1 MIIVRG
7 DKEMKKI
14 LKKLQI
20 TLTLSC
26 LFGFLCVIAW
36 SLCLYLVPSF
46 KYYDI
51 IAIVFMVLFISFY
64 TILISSYTIKISSI
78 KNKTDL
84 SVSEIL
90 DSDVLE
96 CYKFGQIGTIIFDE
110 EKKIIWENDYLQNI
124 GIHLVEHPIKEI
136 SEELEKIIDDENDSV
151 TTQVQYENKT
161 FLIKLIKDARLF
173 ILKNITES
181 ENERKIFSEE
191 ALVIGHLQID
201 NYSDLSTSMK
211 ETDFTIKVSELQ
223 RELINFAGN
232 YRFYISMIK
241 SDTYFL
247 LGSRKDFDRMQADNF
262 NIVDHI
268 RNGFGGFTIS
278 IGLAYG
284 YPGIPVMAQES
295 REALDVA
302 LSRGGDQVVVSPCN
316 QNLQYFGGKSESKS
330 SGNRTQLRTHAKS
343 LATAI
348 RKASNVLICGHYNA
362 DFDAIGSC
370 IGVYRICK
378 TLKIPAKILYDSA
391 NVESSCKHAF
401 SKIYSSGQIGMMT
414 VNYNEAMALIK
425 PDTLLICVDVNEPS
439 RMIFPNFIDDD
450 NNMNVGVIDHHRR
463 GSSQFKN
470 VVFNGSDSS
479 ASSAC
484 ELVAEYISMS
494 EYKIEL
500 SKEEATFMLAG
511 TMLDTN
517 YFRNKVS
524 EGTFDAMIVLKRF
537 GADSL
542 MADDFLKEDYERY
555 TMKTKFLNNMK
566 TPFTGIIVTKDPN
579 ENELVDQSV
588 LAMVSQE
595 CMTIS
600 GIDAAFSI
608 GRISQTE
615 VGISAR
621 SGDQF
626 NVQFIMEKM
635 GGGGHHSA
643 AAASIS
649 STSPTEV
656 ADDLYNK
663 LNDYISLAKD
673 SKNNKNT
680 QTLIDLKPVGGK

>member
-1 MIIVRG
+1 
-7 DKEMKKI
+7 
-14 LKKLQI
+14 
-20 TLTLSC
+20 
-26 LFGFLCVIAW
+26 
-36 SLCLYLVPSF
+36 
-46 KYYDI
+46 
-51 IAIVFMVLFISFY
+51 
-64 TILISSYTIKISSI
+64 
-78 KNKTDL
+78 
-84 SVSEIL
+84 
-90 DSDVLE
+90 
-96 CYKFGQIGTIIFDE
+96 
-110 EKKIIWENDYLQNI
+110 
-124 GIHLVEHPIKEI
+124 
-136 SEELEKIIDDENDSV
+136 
-151 TTQVQYENKT
+151 
-161 FLIKLIKDARLF
+161 
-173 ILKNITES
+173 
-181 ENERKIFSEE
+181 
-191 ALVIGHLQID
+191 
-201 NYSDLSTSMK
+201 
-211 ETDFTIKVSELQ
+211 
-223 RELINFAGN
+223 
-232 YRFYISMIK
+232 
-241 SDTYFL
+241 
-247 LGSRKDFDRMQADNF
+247 
-262 NIVDHI
+262 
-268 RNGFGGFTIS
+268 
-278 IGLAYG
+278 
-284 YPGIPVMAQES
+284 
-295 REALDVA
+295 
-302 LSRGGDQVVVSPCN
+302 
-316 QNLQYFGGKSESKS
+316 
-330 SGNRTQLRTHAKS
+330 
-343 LATAI
+343 
-348 RKASNVLICGHYNA
+348 
-362 DFDAIGSC
+362 
-370 IGVYRICK
+370 
-378 TLKIPAKILYDSA
+378 
-391 NVESSCKHAF
+391 
-401 SKIYSSGQIGMMT
+401 
-414 VNYNEAMALIK
+414 
-425 PDTLLICVDVNEPS
+425 
-439 RMIFPNFIDDD
+439 
-450 NNMNVGVIDHHRR
+450 
-463 GSSQFKN
+463 
-470 VVFNGSDSS
+470 
-479 ASSAC
+479 
-484 ELVAEYISMS
+484 MS

-566 TPFTGIIVTKDPN
+566 TPFTGIIVTKDPD